1 MPKGYLDKRQGALKS
16 DLLFQSKS
24 GKPLHQSNVLRRA
37 LHPILEKLNELK
49 CGNEG
54 AFDFQDGHKPIIPR
68 FRKSSKT
75 S

>member
-1 MPKGYLDKRQGALKS
+1 MFFG
-16 DLLFQSKS
+16 
-24 GKPLHQSNVLRRA
+24 A